1 MKPILSRISILKLAV
16 VTSLAGAISTN
27 AQVVFTSFNTQTIDF
42 DSTLSGVSNG
52 AFTGAGFQSS
62 PTAGQLDSDAW
73 AVTGWNDPAG
83 GTLTFGGTRTTAGTD
98 FTRGTAAAAVTTGG
112 IYGYDVD
119 ATAGVNRALGIQPGS
134 SDWAPGTLTLRV
146 QNSSGS
152 AIASVSVDYTVYV
165 RNDQGRANSFNF
177 SYSTDNTTYTSV
189 ASADLTSTA
198 TLDALGLVSNSRSV
212 SVTGLTVT
220 DGSFFYLRWSGADVS
235 GSGSRDEFAL
245 DDIDISVAGA
255 PVPEPSTY
263 AGFAGALLL
272 GFGVWR
278 RSRRS

>member
-1 MKPILSRISILKLAV
+1 MKPIQNLRLIRTLTV
-16 VTSLAGAISTN
+16 VASLAGAIATH
-27 AQVVFTSFNTQTIDF
+27 AQVVFTSFTTQTIDF
-42 DSTLSGVSNG
+42 DNTVSGVNDG
-52 AFTGAGFQSS
+52 AFTGTGFQAS

-73 AVTGWNDPAG
+73 AVTGWSNGNLA
-83 GTLTFGGTRTTAGTD
+83 FGGTQTTAATD
-98 FTRGTAAAAVTTGG
+98 YTRGISGGGVTTGG

-119 ATAGVNRALGIQPGS
+119 ATAGVNRALGIQPGG
-134 SDWAPGTLTLRV
+134 SDWAPGTLTLRI

-152 AIASVSVDYTVYV
+152 VIGSVSLDYTVYV

-177 SYSTDNTTYTSV
+177 SYSTDDSTYTSV
-189 ASADLTSTA
+189 SSANLTSA
-198 TLDALGLVSNSRSV
+198 AAADALGLVANSRSV
-212 SVTGLTVT
+212 TVTGLSIT

-245 DDIDISVAGA
+245 DDLNISVIGT

>member
-1 MKPILSRISILKLAV
+1 MKPIQNLQLIRTLTV
-16 VTSLAGAISTN
+16 VASLAGAIATH
-27 AQVVFTSFNTQTIDF
+27 AQVVFTSFTTQTIDF
-42 DSTLSGVSNG
+42 DNTVSGVNNG
-52 AFTGAGFQSS
+52 AFTGTGFQSS

-73 AVTGWNDPAG
+73 AVTGWSNGNLA
-83 GTLTFGGTRTTAGTD
+83 FGGTQTTAATD
-98 FTRGTAAAAVTTGG
+98 YTRGITGGGVTTGG

-119 ATAGVNRALGIQPGS
+119 ATVGGVNRALGIQPGG

-152 AIASVSVDYTVYV
+152 PIASVSVDYTVYV

-220 DGSFFYLRWSGADVS
+220 DGSFFYLQWSGADVS
-235 GSGSRDEFAL
+235 GAGSRDEFAL
-245 DDIDISVAGA
+245 DDIDISVTGA
-255 PVPEPSTY
+255 PVPEPSSY

-278 RSRRS
+278 RSRQS

>member
-1 MKPILSRISILKLAV
+1 MLSLQSIRKLTVAA
-16 VTSLAGAISTN
+16 SLAGALATH
-27 AQVVFTSFNTQTIDF
+27 AQVVFTSFTTQTIDF
-42 DSTLSGVSNG
+42 DNTVSGVNNG
-52 AFTGAGFQSS
+52 AFTGTGFQSS

-73 AVTGWNDPAG
+73 AVTGWSNGNLA
-83 GTLTFGGTRTTAGTD
+83 FGGTQTTAATD
-98 FTRGTAAAAVTTGG
+98 YTRGTTAAVVTTGG

-119 ATAGVNRALGIQPGS
+119 ATAGVNRALGIQPGG
-134 SDWAPGTLTLRV
+134 SDWAPGTLTLRI

-152 AIASVSVDYTVYV
+152 PIASVSVDYTVYV

-235 GSGSRDEFAL
+235 GAGSRDEFAL
-245 DDIDISVAGA
+245 DDIDISVTGA

-263 AGFAGALLL
+263 AGFAGAMLL

-278 RSRRS
+278 RSRQS

>member
-1 MKPILSRISILKLAV
+1 MLNLQSIRKLAV
-16 VTSLAGAISTN
+16 VTSLAGAIATH

-42 DSTLSGVSNG
+42 DNTLSGVNNG
-52 AFTGAGFQSS
+52 AFTGAGFQSI
-62 PTAGQLDSDAW
+62 PAAGELDSDAW
-73 AVTGWNDPAG
+73 AVTGWSDGA
-83 GTLTFGGTRTTAGTD
+83 LVFGGTRTTASTD
-98 FTRGTAAAAVTTGG
+98 YTRGSTGGGVTTGG

-119 ATAGVNRALGIQPGS
+119 ATAGVNRALGIQPGG
-134 SDWAPGTLTLRV
+134 SDWAPGTLTLRI

-152 AIASVSVDYTVYV
+152 PIASVSVDYTVYI

-177 SYSTDNTTYTSV
+177 SYSTDDTTYTTI

-198 TLDALGLVSNSRSV
+198 AAGGSTLVANSRSV
-212 SVTGLTVT
+212 SVTGLSIT

-235 GSGSRDEFAL
+235 GGGSRDEFAL
-245 DDIDISVAGA
+245 DDIDISVTGT